1 MGRYLGRMINF
12 RNDNTDGA
20 PDRIDIYVGKKL
32 RMRRTLLGMS
42 QTDLGQ
48 ALGLTFQQI
57 QKYEQG
63 SNRIGSSRLYDLAK
77 VLDVPVTYFFEE
89 LEEAMVANGITSEG
103 PDLRKDPAAK
113 RETLELVRSFSRID
127 DQSVRNS
134 ILTMIDTLSDLD
146 ETD

>member
-1 MGRYLGRMINF
+1 MIDF
-12 RNDNTDGA
+12 RNDDTDGA

-77 VLDVPVTYFFEE
+77 VLDVPITYFFEE
-89 LEEAMVANGITSEG
+89 LEEALVANGITSTG

-127 DQSVRNS
+127 DQTVRDS
-134 ILTMIDTLSDLD
+134 ILTMIDTLTDLD
-146 ETD
+146 EE